1 MGQELAHFLDSLGWA
16 VIHSLWQGVVAL
28 IAVVML
34 RIALGGRLP
43 ALRHAAQ
50 FIALIACLGAFLW
63 TLAIYIGQPVNIVEG
78 GATPL
83 TTRQTDIPSLLT
95 GLMTPFDP
103 ATMTAQTGLNISRI
117 TPILACFWALGFAI
131 LSLRYAFAF
140 GRVQQ
145 LRSSGVSAPSAHWQK
160 QFARLL
166 RQSGLP
172 QNVKLLISSNVS
184 GPMTLGFFKPIVLVP
199 MSFLSGLPAD
209 EVEAVLM
216 HELAHIRRHD
226 YALNLIQTAIKT
238 ILFFHPAIHIISR
251 WADQDREQA
260 CDDLAVSQGRDPLAL
275 IRGLA
280 TLRLQSGPALTM
292 AANGN
297 GKDTPLM
304 TRLSR
309 LAGHTPSKSLP
320 KARPEY
326 IVMSVLSMLLIGSVY
341 LGSSSSANAHPVPE
355 EYEHAKADKQN
366 YRFETKRLNGRNV
379 TVKVTEDGRRWVLAN
394 GSWIDVDQSP
404 DVIGRLPLAMPQP
417 PEPPTPSTYKNGKFD
432 SDSFDKKMNQFEV
445 DLEYFE
451 ADMERYFDE
460 NKHLSERE
468 LERIEKEAERQV
480 ERAERD
486 AARIEDR
493 FEAEKD
499 RIEAEMERAEEERE
513 RAEERAEQQ
522 RERAEEQ
529 EERAAE
535 QRERA
540 EERRERAE
548 EQRERA
554 EEQRKRAKERAK
566 RAEKDR
572 LKADKQHTKYNEL
585 RETLYG
591 YLINDGLISSRSEK
605 ASLRYVD
612 NHWTVN
618 GKAIPSQKEGKY
630 CGVLSGLGAEKSSL
644 TKVEITPG
652 STHIVNES
660 KSGKQSQHITF
671 GEFNHTDKTTHM
683 QKETKVHRGRHVHK
697 NGKVHD
703 PVPPVPPVSPQSYIH
718 KTSTEFNV
726 ATPNFTWPTKS
737 RHITAKYGQTG
748 KLWENYHHGLDF
760 KGNTGAPVFASADG
774 TVELVTTEKNWG
786 NRIILKHANGYQ
798 SLYGHMDS
806 LAVSRGQ
813 YVKAGDIIGGVGST
827 GKSTGP
833 HLHFE
838 IRKNGQTIDP
848 APLLK

>member
-1 MGQELAHFLDSLGWA
+1 MGQDLTHFLDSLGWA

-28 IAVVML
+28 ITVVML
-34 RIALGGRLP
+34 RVALGGRLP
-43 ALRHAAQ
+43 ALRHAGQ

-63 TLAIYIGQPVNIVEG
+63 TLAIYLGQPVNIVEG
-78 GATPL
+78 GATPI
-83 TTRQTDIPSLLT
+83 TTGQTDIPSLLT

-103 ATMTAQTGLNISRI
+103 STMAAQTGFNISRI
-117 TPILACFWALGFAI
+117 TPILACFWALGFAV

-140 GRVQQ
+140 GQVQQ
-145 LRSSGVSAPSAHWQK
+145 LRTLGVSMPSPHWQK

-166 RQSGLP
+166 RQSDLP
-172 QNVKLLISSNVS
+172 KNVKLLISSNVN

-238 ILFFHPAIHIISR
+238 VLFFHPAIHIISR

-292 AANGN
+292 AANGT
-297 GKDTPLM
+297 GEDTPLM
-304 TRLSR
+304 TRLTR
-309 LAGHTPSKSLP
+309 LAGHTPSKSPL

-355 EYEHAKADKQN
+355 EYEHAKADKHN
-366 YRFETKRLNGRNV
+366 YTFETKRLNGRNV

-394 GSWIDVDQSP
+394 GSWVDIDKSP
-404 DVIGRLPLAMPQP
+404 EVIGRLPRAMPQP

-468 LERIEKEAERQV
+468 QERIEEEVERQV
-480 ERAERD
+480 ERAERK
-486 AARIEDR
+486 AERIEER
-493 FEAEKD
+493 IEAEQD
-499 RIEAEMERAEEERE
+499 RIEAKIERAEVERE
-513 RAEERAEQQ
+513 RIEERAERQ
-522 RERAEEQ
+522 RERAQEQ
-529 EERAAE
+529 EERAEE

-554 EEQRKRAKERAK
+554 KERAK
-566 RAEKDR
+566 RDEK
-572 LKADKQHTKYNEL
+572 HTKYNEL

-591 YLINDGLISSRSEK
+591 YLINDGLISSRTEK
-605 ASLRYVD
+605 ASLRYVH

-618 GKAIPSQKEGKY
+618 GKAIPSAKEGKY
-630 CGVLSGLGAEKSSL
+630 CGVLSGLGAEKSTL

-671 GEFNHTDKTTHM
+671 GEFNHTDKTTHVHN
-683 QKETKVHRGRHVHK
+683 ETKVHKGRHVHK

-718 KTSTEFNV
+718 KTSAEVNMPPPSF
-726 ATPNFTWPTKS
+726 AWPTKS

-748 KLWENYHHGLDF
+748 KLWETYHHGLDF

-774 TVELVTTEKNWG
+774 TVQLVTTEKNWG
-786 NRIILKHANGYQ
+786 NRIILEHASGYQ

>member
-1 MGQELAHFLDSLGWA
+1 MGQELTHFLDSLGWA

-28 IAVVML
+28 FAVIML
-34 RIALGGRLP
+34 RVALGGRFP
-43 ALRHAAQ
+43 ALRHAGQ

-83 TTRQTDIPSLLT
+83 TTSQTDIPSLLT

-103 ATMTAQTGLNISRI
+103 ATMAAQTGFEISRI
-117 TPILACFWALGFAI
+117 TPILACFWALGFAF
-131 LSLRYAFAF
+131 LSLRYALAF

-145 LRSSGVSAPSAHWQK
+145 LRSSGVSAPSPHWQK

-238 ILFFHPAIHIISR
+238 VLFFHPAIHIISR

-304 TRLSR
+304 TRLTR

-394 GSWIDVDQSP
+394 GSWIDVDKSP

-451 ADMERYFDE
+451 ADMERYFEE

-468 LERIEKEAERQV
+468 QERIEKEVERQV
-480 ERAERD
+480 ERAERK
-486 AARIEDR
+486 AERIEER
-493 FEAEKD
+493 IEAEQD
-499 RIEAEMERAEEERE
+499 RYEAEMERAEEERE
-513 RAEERAEQQ
+513 RTEDRAEQQ
-522 RERAEEQ
+522 RERALEQ

-554 EEQRKRAKERAK
+554 KERAK
-566 RAEKDR
+566 RAEKQR
-572 LKADKQHTKYNEL
+572 LKSDKQHAKYDDM

-591 YLINDGLISSRSEK
+591 YLIKDGFISSRTDK

-612 NHWTVN
+612 NNWVVN
-618 GKAIPSQKEGKY
+618 GKVMSSKKEGKY
-630 CGVLSGLGAEKSSL
+630 CELFSDMGIKKSTL

-652 STHIVNES
+652 STHIVSES

-671 GEFNHTDKTTHM
+671 GEFKHEGNNTPIHKT
-683 QKETKVHRGRHVHK
+683 KHVHK

-703 PVPPVPPVSPQSYIH
+703 PASPVPPASPKSYIH
-718 KTSTEFNV
+718 KTSLELSM
-726 ATPNFTWPTKS
+726 ATPNFNWPTKN
-737 RHITAKYGQTG
+737 RHINAKYGQVG
-748 KLWENYHHGLDF
+748 KIWEQTHQGIDL
-760 KGNTGAPVFASADG
+760 KGSIGAPVFASADG
-774 TVELVTTEKNWG
+774 TVHLVTTEPKWG
-786 NRIILKHANGYQ
+786 NRIILKHADGFQ
-798 SLYGHMDS
+798 TLYGHMNS
-806 LAVSRGQ
+806 MTVSRGQ

-838 IRKNGQTIDP
+838 IRKDGQTVNP
-848 APLLK
+848 APFLK